1 MPPSATDNDSWFFV
15 SKSELD
21 QQQDAAERRRTNAT
35 KMKEIVEVGVG
46 SRWVPTGPEDFFE
59 ISWEDALLPEKDSER
74 EPGSAGGEDVDDEE
88 LSASSQGLHPTQESP
103 WANLKPGQKQRKQH
117 DNTNRQPFRETHLN
131 HKEARGRRRS

>member
-1 MPPSATDNDSWFFV
+1 
-15 SKSELD
+15 
-21 QQQDAAERRRTNAT
+21 
-35 KMKEIVEVGVG
+35 MKEIVEVGVG

-74 EPGSAGGEDVDDEE
+74 EPGSAGILSSDFCDTRKSHTSLPGGEDVDDEE